1 MAKRR
6 NDTLKRRVGNR
17 EYRDVCWVSP
27 EGRTEA
33 DYLVMDA
40 FKDSSVTVRFPEN
53 IHPSRRDPKQ
63 VLKRFQKAM
72 RDHDFR
78 KGDEAWILVDIDDW
92 DEADIRGLL
101 RWAAEDPRHH
111 VAISNPKFELFLV
124 MHFERAN
131 GCTTPQAVDTALRK
145 HMPRYDKRLT
155 KTQFRHPQ
163 IEEAVANAKVKRAGC
178 KDDVPAPGMTDVH
191 LLVERLLN
199 TEE

>member
-6 NDTLKRRVGNR
+6 NDTLKRRVGSR

-78 KGDEAWILVDIDDW
+78 KGDEAWILVDI
-92 DEADIRGLL
+92 
-101 RWAAEDPRHH
+101 
-111 VAISNPKFELFLV
+111 
-124 MHFERAN
+124 
-131 GCTTPQAVDTALRK
+131 AL
-145 HMPRYDKRLT
+145 D
-155 KTQFRHPQ
+155 
-163 IEEAVANAKVKRAGC
+163 
-178 KDDVPAPGMTDVH
+178 DDVVAPPRSREPVEQP
-191 LLVERLLN
+191 LVEVVLQHQLRGYAGRLRAVVDECLQLHRVSRSHSS
-199 TEE
+199 TST